1 MIVVKIGGSIVD
13 ELHPTTIA
21 DIKKTSE
28 ITKLVV
34 VHGGGKEVTII
45 ANKLGKTQGF
55 VVSPGGVRSRYTDKE
70 TAEIYTMVM
79 AGKLNKVI
87 VRLLLQHGI
96 KAAGISGIDGGVLKA
111 DRKKKLVIMN
121 EKGRKMVID
130 GGYTGKINSVDPS
143 LITLLLENEYLP
155 VLSPVALS
163 EEYDFLNVDGDRA
176 AAYVA
181 GAMKANKVIFM
192 TNVNG
197 LRLNDSL
204 VTHITV
210 EQAKAAL
217 PRIGFGME
225 KKVLAAIEALQMGV
239 NEAVIA
245 SGQTQKP
252 LSKAIAHDNC
262 TVITQK

>member
-21 DIKKTSE
+21 DIKKTCE

-96 KAAGISGIDGGVLKA
+96 KAAGVSGIDGGVLKA
-111 DRKKKLVIMN
+111 ERKKKLVIMN

-245 SGQTQKP
+245 SGQIQKP